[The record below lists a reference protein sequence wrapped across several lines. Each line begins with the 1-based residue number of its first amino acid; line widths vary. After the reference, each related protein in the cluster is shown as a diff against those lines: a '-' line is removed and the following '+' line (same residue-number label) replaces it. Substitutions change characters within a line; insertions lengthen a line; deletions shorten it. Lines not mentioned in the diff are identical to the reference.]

1 MTTENSVK
9 TVTVQFDVDVP
20 DDATDMQIEEWVA
33 FEVGARCQFNGAGN
47 PLAHT
52 DLQANRDSVRIH

>member
-1 MTTENSVK
+1 MK

-20 DDATDMQIEEWVA
+20 DEATDADIAAWVE
-33 FEVGARCQFNGAGN
+33 FEIGACCQFNGAGN

-52 DLQANRDSVRIH
+52 DLSANRDSVRIH